1 MPGPGAAIR
10 FPPGGFMELIDSFS
24 ESRAY
29 RHFRHVAVVTANK
42 IHAKRDAQ
50 QMKCFAPERVTFF
63 ENAGEAVRSLA
74 RDRADLIL
82 LDSTLAD
89 MDGLDFL
96 RLLRGDRSLKG
107 LPAIMITLEN
117 SRDYIL
123 DAISAGCAGYIL
135 RPYSLKTL
143 EQYLLAARHLESYLE
158 IEDEQ
163 LRDAREALAAG
174 DPDEAIEAFEEIV
187 GVRDDAQHYYDLGCG
202 YLLENKFGKAILSF
216 KKAVKLNE
224 LFAEAY
230 KGLAEAFKAKGDSS
244 RYLEFMERA
253 AQTFAETD
261 RLEEAKQT
269 FIEVLKHDKDVPNP
283 FNTLG
288 IKLRKQ
294 GDFEGALHAYMKA
307 VTLTPDDEN
316 VYFNI
321 AKAYHLTARF
331 DEAGEYAKKA
341 LAINPH
347 FGEAR
352 ALHKRIFGTEFAAP
366 AGTAVLLPPSGDN
379 RPAAMDSDSP
389 GFAAPFGGS

>member
-1 MPGPGAAIR
+1 
-10 FPPGGFMELIDSFS
+10 MELIDSFK
-24 ESRAY
+24 ESKAF
-29 RHFRHVAVVTANK
+29 RHFRHVAVISANK

-50 QMKCFAPERVTFF
+50 QMKCFAPERVSFF
-63 ENAGEAVRSLA
+63 ESAEEAVAALE
-74 RDRADLIL
+74 RDRADLLL

-89 MDGLDFL
+89 MNGLDFL
-96 RLLRGDRSLKG
+96 RLLRGRKPLKG

-123 DAISAGCAGYIL
+123 DAIDAGCAGYIL

-143 EQYLLAARHLESYLE
+143 EQYLLAAKHLQGYLE

-163 LRDAREALAAG
+163 LREGRELLAAG
-174 DPDEAIEAFEEIV
+174 DPDEAIVAFEEIV
-187 GVRDDAQHYYDLGCG
+187 GTRDEARRYYDLGCG
-202 YLLENKFGKAILSF
+202 YLLENKYGKAILSF

-230 KGLAEAFKAKGDSS
+230 KGLADAFKAKGDNSKF
-244 RYLEFMERA
+244 LEYMEHA

-261 RLEEAKQT
+261 RLEEAKQA
-269 FIEVLKHDKDVPNP
+269 FIEILKHDKDVPNP

-288 IKLRKQ
+288 IRLRKE

-307 VTLTPDDEN
+307 VALTPRDEN

-331 DEAGEYAKKA
+331 EEAGEYVKKA
-341 LAINPH
+341 LILNPC
-347 FGEAR
+347 FAEAR
-352 ALHKRIFGTEFAAP
+352 NLHKRIFGAEFITP
-366 AGTAVLLPPSGDN
+366 AGTAAPLPQPGDN
-379 RPAAMDSDSP
+379 RPAAAMDSDSP